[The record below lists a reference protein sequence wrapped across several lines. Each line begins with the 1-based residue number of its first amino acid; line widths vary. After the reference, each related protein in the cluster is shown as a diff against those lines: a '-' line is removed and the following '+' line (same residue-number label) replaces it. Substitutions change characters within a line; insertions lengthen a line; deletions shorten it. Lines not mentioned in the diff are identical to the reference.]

1 MSIKSK
7 QYLLLFS
14 RKEKQDWMN
23 RFTNVLSALLLIT
36 PVLSFTPTSNSALV
50 QTSQRVF
57 GNAISKNFRSV
68 RNLSLSHKTRNT
80 IAVPMMASSIFDF
93 SVANAEGKSTPL
105 SNYNSKPVTLI
116 VNVASA

>member
-1 MSIKSK
+1 MH
-7 QYLLLFS
+7 
-14 RKEKQDWMN
+14 
-23 RFTNVLSALLLIT
+23 RFTKVLSAILLIT

-57 GNAISKNFRSV
+57 GNTISKNFMSV
-68 RNLSLSHKTRNT
+68 RNLSLSHRTRDPK
-80 IAVPMMASSIFDF
+80 AVPMMASTIFDF
-93 SVANAEGKSTPL
+93 SVASAEGKSTPL